1 MRRRRTL
8 GVVVQEHP
16 IALAGA
22 KEYATMA
29 QSSDK
34 VVEFPS
40 ESPRDVLTELLREGA
55 RDLLADAVK
64 REVEAYL
71 EERAGLRDE
80 AGRRLVVRNGYL
92 PERKVQTGVG
102 DVAVKKPRVRDRRP
116 AEEREQF
123 ESSILPRYLRRTKSM
138 EELLPWL
145 YLKGV
150 STGDFSEALNA
161 LLGADA
167 PGLSATTIT
176 RLKSNWEQEY
186 KDWSRRSLA
195 GNRYAY
201 IWADGVYFNVRL
213 EDEANARQCIL
224 VLMGATPEGRKELI
238 AVSDGYRE
246 SEQSWRELL
255 LGLRARGLEVAPQ
268 LAIGDGALGF
278 WAALRKVYSSTR
290 GQICWF
296 HKTGNV
302 LNKMPKSIQ
311 PKAKAMIHDIWM
323 AETKED
329 AEKAFDLFVETF
341 GAKYPGATA
350 CLEKDRDVLLTFYD
364 FPAEHWIHIRT
375 TNPIE
380 STFSTVKLRTRKT
393 KGAGSRIASL
403 TMVFKLAL
411 TAQKK
416 WRALN
421 GSQLIADVIRGIAF
435 VDGVRKEA
443 A

>member
-1 MRRRRTL
+1 
-8 GVVVQEHP
+8 
-16 IALAGA
+16 
-22 KEYATMA
+22 MA
-29 QSSDK
+29 QSSDN

-40 ESPRDVLTELLREGA
+40 KTPRDVLTELLRKGA
-55 RDLLADAVK
+55 RELLADAIEE
-64 REVEAYL
+64 EVNDYL
-71 EERAGLRDE
+71 RERAGLRDE
-80 AGRRLVVRNGYL
+80 AGHQLVVRNGYL
-92 PERKVQTGVG
+92 PERTIQTGLG

-150 STGDFSEALNA
+150 STSDFSEALKA
-161 LLGADA
+161 LLGPDA
-167 PGLSATTIT
+167 QGLSATTIT
-176 RLKSNWEQEY
+176 RLKSSWEQEY
-186 KDWSRRSLA
+186 KDWSKRSLV
-195 GNRYAY
+195 GKRYVY
-201 IWADGVYFNVRL
+201 LWADGVHFNVRL

-224 VLMGATPEGRKELI
+224 VLMGATAEGCKELI

-255 LGLRARGLEVAPQ
+255 LGLRSRGLELAPE
-268 LAIGDGALGF
+268 LAIGDGGLGF
-278 WAALRKVYSSTR
+278 WAALRKVYSSAR
-290 GQICWF
+290 EQRCWV
-296 HKTGNV
+296 HKTANV
-302 LNKMPKSIQ
+302 LNKMPRSIQ
-311 PKAKAMIHDIWM
+311 PKAKSMLHDIWM
-323 AETKED
+323 AETKAE
-329 AEKAFDLFVETF
+329 AEKAFDLFLETF
-341 GAKYPGATA
+341 SGKYPAATA

-364 FPAEHWIHIRT
+364 FPAEHWRHIRT

-380 STFSTVKLRTRKT
+380 STFATVRLRTRKT
-393 KGAGSRIASL
+393 KGAGSRLASL

-411 TAQKK
+411 TAQKR

-421 GSQLIADVIRGIAF
+421 GSQLIADVIRGISF